1 MSQISKSYGS
11 HDGPG
16 RTSVLISDDMPIS
29 VGNLKA
35 LIPQIVARGG
45 RSLRDI
51 GVAL

>member
-1 MSQISKSYGS
+1 MI
-11 HDGPG
+11 
-16 RTSVLISDDMPIS
+16 TDDMPIS

-51 GVAL
+51 GAEI